1 MRGNKY
7 LHWCVHEAEPA
18 GLLAPGPGGQAGPQ
32 SPRNLSHA
40 LVSTGHFDGL
50 QLLHEDQVLLYPGH
64 ALPAG
69 QPGSGR

>member
-1 MRGNKY
+1 MRANKY
-7 LHWCVHEAEPA
+7 QHRVHEAEPA
-18 GLLAPGPGGQAGPQ
+18 GLLAPGGQAGPR
-32 SPRNLSHA
+32 SPRNLSHT

-64 ALPAG
+64 APPAG